1 MAFIET
7 PRFPE
12 NLSYGSQ
19 GGPEYLTGI
28 AVLQSGHEQ
37 RRSVWASPRHYYNA
51 SYAVKTVDDLVQ
63 IRDFFHAMKGRF
75 HGFRF
80 KDWNDY
86 TSAAD
91 DVAAPDDEDQELGVG
106 DGLEVDFQ
114 LRKNYTTGTETL
126 QRPVTK
132 PVAGTTVV
140 AVDGVAQI
148 LTTDYTIDETT
159 GIITFVT
166 APAVAEVVTAGFE
179 FDVPCRFDIDQLSVN
194 ADTWGIRS
202 TDIPIIELRSP

>member
-37 RRSVWASPRHYYNA
+37 RRSVWSNPRHYYNA
-51 SYAVKTVDDLVQ
+51 SYAVKTVDDLTQ
-63 IRDFFHAMKGRF
+63 MRDFFHAMKGRF

-86 TSAAD
+86 TSAAN
-91 DVAAPDDEDQELGVG
+91 DVGAPNMLDQEIGVG
-106 DGLEVDFQ
+106 NAVLTAFQ
-114 LRKNYTTGTETL
+114 LVKNYTTGALTQT
-126 QRPVTK
+126 RDITK
-132 PVAGTTVV
+132 PVSGTVLI
-140 AVDGVAQI
+140 AVNGVLQTE
-148 LTTDYTIDETT
+148 TTHYTIDYTT
-159 GIITFVT
+159 GIVTFNSP
-166 APAVAEVVTAGFE
+166 PADTLVITAGYE
-179 FDVPCRFDIDQLSVN
+179 FDVPCRFDIDQLAVT
-194 ADTWGIRS
+194 ADTYGIRS
-202 TDIPIIELRSP
+202 ADIPVVEIRPT